1 MDLIGGGATD
11 YLSFLRYMGTERALG
26 SPFQIDFPSPSS
38 PPPSNSSIPP
48 PIPLE
53 ISAHSCAS
61 PDPNIRCACPDCP
74 DTCAELPPI
83 KSPRE
88 KEESRCRVGKM
99 DCFPF
104 VLIILYAVV
113 LGASIVLLV
122 SREAR
127 SRWGNGGIRLPD
139 IQLDEEEDESR
150 FSRSQEVG
158 SGPWNRLR
166 NRLSII
172 GDAWNSS
179 KVRQKIANS
188 ELVGGGGGDLAIPS
202 SPDIGGDPLAE
213 DQEYDETPVP
223 LSSSAAMR
231 AGRSRNRSSTGGGGG
246 GGSNGFDTGDSGGG
260 SPSSGTSSRSRK
272 NGGSGHRANG
282 STPSTLNSSSNHR
295 QSLSFE
301 PSFSSSTPTIPAQ
314 PRTYPLNTLL
324 SKSFHTLGYFCAK
337 RPVITILLGL
347 TVCGLINIGWK
358 RFEVEKD
365 PVRLWVPSGS
375 PVANQKQVFEANFGP
390 FYRTEQVFFSVAPPS
405 SRSAI
410 DEDNEDAYKAQ
421 AWNPI
426 DSPVLT
432 FESLSY
438 ILSVENTIRTLT
450 SPSSKTSL
458 PQVCFAPSSTS
469 PESTNLE
476 DCIVQSPLAYFQHSL
491 EDSGIT
497 ERNWRERLDS
507 CAESPASCLPT
518 FGQPIEPRFVFGK
531 IPTEGEG
538 KGKASEARAVV
549 VTYVVRNSLDKGEI
563 ARAEEWEGAV
573 ERYLK
578 EISKRGGEANQ
589 RGLRIDWSTGRS
601 LEEELNA
608 ATNTDVGIVV
618 LSYLL
623 MFVYVAIGLGG
634 SGMSVL
640 RLLGRGIKKG
650 AKKGMAMV
658 RGGGQIKLGDDSGA
672 MGSRIIGVEDDE
684 GIVPETSIGAALRK
698 KVLVESKVGLGESR
712 FPLHCQTA
720 DSLENRF
727 PQVSSAF
734 SSSSFRF
741 RPLSLSSPS
750 SESESLSSSPKSYL
764 SSFSLSESTTF
775 SSSPTNSIR
784 KTLVHYE
791 PKGVVLF

>member
-1 MDLIGGGATD
+1 LLGPACRLNFRQFYCQFTCSPSQSQFLTVTSTQTLKKDGKDREAVKSVEFAVSEEYGKGFFDSCKGVKFGATNGYAMDLIGGGATD

-38 PPPSNSSIPP
+38 PPSNASIPP

-74 DTCAELPPI
+74 DTCAELPPV

-88 KEESRCRVGKM
+88 KQESRCRVGKM

-104 VLIILYAVV
+104 ILIILYAVV
-113 LGASIVLLV
+113 LAVSIVLLV

-127 SRWGNGGIRLPD
+127 SRWGNGGIKLPD
-139 IQLDEEEDESR
+139 IQLDEEEDETR
-150 FSRSQEVG
+150 FGRSQEEEG
-158 SGPWNRLR
+158 GPWNRLR

-179 KVRQKIANS
+179 KVRQKIVNS
-188 ELVGGGGGDLAIPS
+188 ELVSGGGDLAIPP

-231 AGRSRNRSSTGGGGG
+231 AGRSRNRSSTGGG
-246 GGSNGFDTGDSGGG
+246 SNGFDTGDSGGG

-272 NGGSGHRANG
+272 NANGHRANG

-314 PRTYPLNTLL
+314 PRTYPLNTFL
-324 SKSFHTLGYFCAK
+324 SKSFHSLGYICAK
-337 RPVITILLGL
+337 RPIITIFLGL
-347 TVCGLINIGWK
+347 TICGIINAGWK

-375 PVANQKQVFEANFGP
+375 PVAKQKQVFEENFGP
-390 FYRTEQVFFSVAPPS
+390 FYRTEQLFFSVAPPS

-410 DEDNEDAYKAQ
+410 DDNNEDAYKAQ

-432 FESLSY
+432 FESLSF
-438 ILSVENTIRTLT
+438 ILSVENHIRTLT
-450 SPSSKTSL
+450 SPKSNISL

-469 PESTNLE
+469 PETTNLE

-497 ERNWRERLDS
+497 ERNWQNRLDS

-518 FGQPIEPRFVFGK
+518 FGQPIESNFVFGK
-531 IPTEGEG
+531 IPIEGEG
-538 KGKASEARAVV
+538 KGKASQARAVV

-563 ARAEEWEGAV
+563 ARAEEWEEAV
-573 ERYLK
+573 EKYLR

-623 MFVYVAIGLGG
+623 MFIYVAIGLGG

-640 RLLGRGIKKG
+640 RLLGRAFKKG
-650 AKKGMAMV
+650 VKKGVAKV
-658 RGGGQIKLGDDSGA
+658 RGQGAIKLGDDSGA
-672 MGSRIIGVEDDE
+672 MGSRIRVEDDG

-698 KVLVESKVGLGESR
+698 KVLVDSKVGLGKSP
-712 FPLHCQTA
+712 PL
-720 DSLENRF
+720 D
-727 PQVSSAF
+727 
-734 SSSSFRF
+734 
-741 RPLSLSSPS
+741 
-750 SESESLSSSPKSYL
+750 
-764 SSFSLSESTTF
+764 
-775 SSSPTNSIR
+775 
-784 KTLVHYE
+784 
-791 PKGVVLF
+791 LFL